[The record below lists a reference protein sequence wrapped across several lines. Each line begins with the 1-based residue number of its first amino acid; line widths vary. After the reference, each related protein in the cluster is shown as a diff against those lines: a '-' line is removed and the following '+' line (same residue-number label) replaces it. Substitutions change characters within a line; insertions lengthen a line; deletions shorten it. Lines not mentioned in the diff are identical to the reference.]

1 MSPYLTGCQPWRENP
16 TGFPRFPFRA
26 HTQWYNSL
34 WHCSEDWSWASC
46 QTVPSKHWPI
56 VGSMLGQRLR
66 RWPNMDPT
74 MSECLLF
81 AGRSHRSQIWMRTGV
96 LGLTKQ
102 NETFAQCWFQWW
114 ASVADAGPTLHQHR
128 VHVTLEPY
136 WYRNIITYRS
146 IMLPRC
152 RLDLPLSDEN
162 DLQISKIYIS
172 VHTNLMYFCRYCMVL
187 SVSCGDLYG
196 VHNRPYLEGLTD

>member
-34 WHCSEDWSWASC
+34 WHCGEDRSWASC

-66 RWPNMDPT
+66 RWPNIDPT
-74 MSECLLF
+74 MFVLF

-102 NETFAQCWFQWW
+102 NEIFAHCWTNVGP
-114 ASVADAGPTLHQHR
+114 ASHTLGQHCINIGCTSLGNPTGTVISWPTDQFICFLGAD
-128 VHVTLEPY
+128 
-136 WYRNIITYRS
+136 S
-146 IMLPRC
+146 ISHC
-152 RLDLPLSDEN
+152 RTKT
-162 DLQISKIYIS
+162 ISKSQKYI
-172 VHTNLMYFCRYCMVL
+172 
-187 SVSCGDLYG
+187 
-196 VHNRPYLEGLTD
+196 